1 MANKKLIL
9 IIIILAAAIAIGG
22 YLYFKKEP
30 AVVDLESAKKPSAV
44 NIESVDSDL
53 NAALNSIASPDALQD
68 ELKEQDLNFDAS
80 F

>member
-1 MANKKLIL
+1 MNIIKNKLIL
-9 IIIILAAAIAIGG
+9 IVLIILAAVLVVGG
-22 YLYFKKEP
+22 YLYFKKKP
-30 AVVDLESAKKPSAV
+30 AAVDFKPMGKS

-53 NAALNSIASPDALQD
+53 DDAINSIASPDALQD